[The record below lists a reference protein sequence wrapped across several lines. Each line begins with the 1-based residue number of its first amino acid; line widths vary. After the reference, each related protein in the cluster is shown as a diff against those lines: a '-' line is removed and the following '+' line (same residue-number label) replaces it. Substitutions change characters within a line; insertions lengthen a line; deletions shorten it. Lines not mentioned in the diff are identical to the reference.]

1 MAKAPPPFGLP
12 IALEASMDYRK
23 AFFVDPGQKFKLKDF
38 DPAAT
43 PDCDSK
49 DAADKAML
57 AYGDELSHQQ
67 RLIYAGK
74 QHALLIVLQGS
85 DASGKDGAVRRAFTC
100 LNPQGVFVTSFKEP
114 TPVELAHDFLWR
126 IHLHAPATG
135 NIAIFNRSHY
145 EDVLITRVRKIIDD
159 KTANERLSSIRD
171 FETLLVESDTTILK
185 FFLHISKEEQLA
197 RFEKRL
203 TDPERNWK
211 ISEADY
217 CERPFWDDY
226 VKAYEDAM
234 SATSTAS
241 APWYV
246 IPSNRKWFRD
256 LALMQIVTATLGDLH
271 MRFPEPTVDL
281 AKIRIRYHAALAEQK
296 AGK

>member
-1 MAKAPPPFGLP
+1 MMRAP
-12 IALEASMDYRK
+12 LEVNMDYRE
-23 AFFVDPGQKFKLKDF
+23 AFFVEPGQKLKLKDF

-43 PDCDSK
+43 PGCDSK
-49 DAADKAML
+49 EVAEKAML
-57 AYGDELSHQQ
+57 ACGEELAHQQ
-67 RLIYAGK
+67 RLLYAGK

-85 DASGKDGAVRRAFTC
+85 DASGKDGAVRRAFTS
-100 LNPQGVFVTSFKEP
+100 LNPQGVIVTSFKEP
-114 TPVELAHDFLWR
+114 TPVQLAHDFLWR
-126 IHLHAPATG
+126 IHSHAPAKG
-135 NIAIFNRSHY
+135 DVAIFNRSHY
-145 EDVLITRVRKIIDD
+145 EDVLITRVRKRIDE
-159 KTANERLSSIRD
+159 KTASDRLTSIRD
-171 FETLLVESDTTILK
+171 FETLLVEGGATILK

-211 ISEADY
+211 ISDADY
-217 CERPFWDDY
+217 CERPFWDNY

-234 SATSTAS
+234 SATSTKS

-256 LALMQIVTATLGDLH
+256 LALMQIVTATLEDLR

-281 AKIRIRYHAALAEQK
+281 AEIRRKYHAALAAQE
-296 AGK
+296 ASE